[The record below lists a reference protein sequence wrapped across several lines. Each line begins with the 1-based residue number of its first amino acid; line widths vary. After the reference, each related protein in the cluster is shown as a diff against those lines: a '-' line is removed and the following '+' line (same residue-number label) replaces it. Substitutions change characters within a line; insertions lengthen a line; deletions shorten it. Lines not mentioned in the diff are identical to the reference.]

1 MRFGTAG
8 AALVAFAMLAV
19 AAGVIYSGALTQAY
33 SRLVERGAY
42 ASASASASELRS
54 PAPKDA
60 SALRHSP
67 RRD

>member
-33 SRLVERGAY
+33 SRLVERAHDAAGLRGATG
-42 ASASASASELRS
+42 
-54 PAPKDA
+54 PAATDA
-60 SALRHSP
+60 TALRHGAE
-67 RRD
+67 RD